1 VDEMND
7 EPDNRE
13 EPHEI
18 IKDDWEFPQG
28 DQDVFEETLEFYE
41 DALRMVVDEEDFL
54 SSRDLLN
61 QMLAY
66 SGEQEEVEAGRE

>member
-1 VDEMND
+1 
-7 EPDNRE
+7 
-13 EPHEI
+13 
-18 IKDDWEFPQG
+18 
-28 DQDVFEETLEFYE
+28 
-41 DALRMVVDEEDFL
+41 MVVDEEDFL